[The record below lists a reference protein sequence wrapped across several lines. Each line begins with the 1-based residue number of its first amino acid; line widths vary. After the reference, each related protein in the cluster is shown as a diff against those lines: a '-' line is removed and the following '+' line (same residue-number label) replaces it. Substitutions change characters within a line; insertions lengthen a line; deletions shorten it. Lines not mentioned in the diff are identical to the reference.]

1 MVSGSGP
8 MHPDDDLLADL
19 IADVLPID
27 QARTIESHVLECQEC
42 TSLLAD
48 AEHVRALLVRS
59 DPGPIPADM
68 LARLESALRFE
79 AEGHG
84 APQTGVLA
92 GGAVPPAAPMQAPTA
107 WSDTGSFET
116 FQSVMDRR
124 SATEEPE
131 DNDPFPVAFSAP
143 AASGPPPDSGRRG
156 RGQGGLG
163 GRGPRLHR
171 PSRGPS
177 RSRRDARQE
186 VRDIRSNR
194 RGTLLAAAAGVVIVL
209 GLGTFAVRGF
219 ISSSGGDSTQTAAGE
234 ESLNR
239 PGSGSRVVT
248 TGTAYTNAELAEQAQ
263 VLMTAVAR
271 DGAGGTGEVTATGA
285 AGNTAGA
292 AVPTESPSPKTRAIG
307 NLSLRDPK
315 QLQGCLEALHAGS
328 KEPVAVDLA
337 TYDGQEAAVIVLIGE
352 GGGYEVWVVARTCQA
367 GQDGTLRFLQL
378 PS

>member
-27 QARTIESHVLECQEC
+27 QARAIESHVMECQEC
-42 TSLLAD
+42 TSMLAD

-68 LARLESALRFE
+68 LTRLESALRFE

-84 APQTGVLA
+84 APQTGVLV
-92 GGAVPPAAPMQAPTA
+92 GGAVPPAAPIQAPTT
-107 WSDTGSFET
+107 WSDTESFET
-116 FQSVMDRR
+116 FHSVMDRR
-124 SATEEPE
+124 SAAQEPE
-131 DNDPFPVAFSAP
+131 DDEPFPVALSAP

-163 GRGPRLHR
+163 GRLHR

-194 RGTLLAAAAGVVIVL
+194 RGTLLAAVAGVVIVL

-219 ISSSGGDSTQTAAGE
+219 ISSSGGNSTQTAADE
-234 ESLNR
+234 TSLNR
-239 PGSGSRVVT
+239 SGSGSRVVT

-263 VLMTAVAR
+263 VLMTTVAR
-271 DGAGGTGEVTATGA
+271 EGAGGAGELTATGE

-292 AVPTESPSPKTRAIG
+292 AVPSESQSPKARATG

-315 QLQGCLEALHAGS
+315 QLQGCLQALHAGS